1 MIEKIASILKT
12 EDNFVV
18 VTHVNPD
25 GDALGSLLGMHLALV
40 EMGKR
45 SHAFCAD
52 KFPAIYD
59 FLPGHEQI
67 ISEAVGVAK
76 PPRFIIAVDAAEEK
90 RISGDISDLR
100 SGAQLINIDHHTTN
114 PGFGDFNFVQADAT
128 STAELVHQVLT
139 TAGYKLS
146 PGVGKCLYTGLVTD
160 TGGFRY
166 EGVNSQTLRLG
177 AEMLA
182 AGFESYD
189 VMRPLFEEYPIRRI
203 YLEKLVLERVE
214 VLLDGKL
221 VLSVLYFEDFKKF
234 GAEMS
239 ETENLVNRLRENK
252 GVLAGILFTTMPDNI
267 VRVSFRSKDS
277 LDVSAIAKSLGG
289 GGHYYAAGLKSTL
302 PLQELK
308 ERIIRAVAEA
318 LDSQTSLTHA

>member
-25 GDALGSLLGMHLALV
+25 GDALGSLLGMHLALA
-40 EMGKR
+40 EMGKQ
-45 SHAFCAD
+45 SHPLSAD

-67 ISEAVGVAK
+67 ISEVMGIADHPK
-76 PPRFIIAVDAAEEK
+76 FIIAVDAAEEK
-90 RISGDISDLR
+90 RISGDISGLR
-100 SGAQLINIDHHTTN
+100 SRTRLINIDHHTTN
-114 PGFGDFNFVQADAT
+114 PEFGDFNFVQTDAT
-128 STAELVHQVLT
+128 STAELVHQVLKV
-139 TAGYKLS
+139 AGYNLS
-146 PGVGKCLYTGLVTD
+146 SDVGKCLYTGLVTD
-160 TGGFRY
+160 TGGFRFA
-166 EGVNSQTLRLG
+166 GVNSRTLAIG
-177 AEMLA
+177 AEMLS
-182 AGFESYD
+182 AGFASYD
-189 VMRPLFEEYPIRRI
+189 VTRPLFEEYPIRRI
-203 YLEKLVLERVE
+203 YLERIVLERIE
-214 VLLDGKL
+214 ILLDGKL
-221 VLSVLYFEDFKKF
+221 VLSTLYSEDFKKF

-252 GVLAGILFTTMPDNI
+252 GVLAGILFTTMPDNV

-289 GGHYYAAGLKSTL
+289 GGHSHAAGLKSTL

-308 ERIIRAVAEA
+308 EKIILAVADA
-318 LDSQTSLTHA
+318 LDSQPR

>member
-25 GDALGSLLGMHLALV
+25 GDALGSLLGLHLALV
-40 EMGKR
+40 EMGKQ
-45 SHAFCAD
+45 SQALCAD

-67 ISEAVGVAK
+67 ISYPAGIAN
-76 PPRFIIAVDAAEEK
+76 PPKFIIAVDAAEQK
-90 RISGDISDLR
+90 RISGDISGLR

-114 PGFGDFNFVQADAT
+114 PGFGDFNFVQSEAT
-128 STAELVHQVLT
+128 STAELVHQVLKA
-139 TAGYKLS
+139 AGYKIS
-146 PGVGKCLYTGLVTD
+146 PDVGKCLYTGLVTD
-160 TGGFRY
+160 TGGFRFA
-166 EGVNSQTLRLG
+166 GVNSRTLMLG

-182 AGFESYD
+182 AGFDSYD
-189 VMRPLFEEYPIRRI
+189 VTRPLFEEYPIRRI

-214 VLLDGKL
+214 ILLDGKL
-221 VLSVLYFEDFKKF
+221 VLSALHSEDFKKF

-252 GVLAGILFTTMPDNI
+252 GVLAGILFTTMPDNV

-289 GGHYYAAGLKSTL
+289 GGHSHAAGLKSTL
-302 PLQELK
+302 PLHELK
-308 ERIIRAVAEA
+308 EKIILAVSEA
-318 LDSQTSLTHA
+318 LDSHTSLT